1 MERTE
6 EQKARHRKYLDKAL
20 AEAGLDHLPTS
31 EELTALPVKAA
42 EKIAVY
48 AKDHPYLSDAVYER
62 KQMVIEMRSRVAQ
75 PHLTIEARKQIM
87 DEMVASTADGLP
99 KLIAQA
105 AAAEVMAEQGKRGR
119 KPKGYEARS
128 NKDRARDSR
137 QRREWQLRHALQL
150 LYRHANAEAQA
161 CMHRLYPL
169 AAKFAG
175 IKADDGAE
183 IPQPAK

>member
-20 AEAGLDHLPTS
+20 AEAGLDHLPTP
-31 EELTALPVKAA
+31 EELTALPVAAA

-48 AKDHPYLSDAVYER
+48 AKDHPHLADAVYER
-62 KQMVIEMRSRVAQ
+62 KRMVIEMRSRVTQ
-75 PHLTIEARKQIM
+75 PHLAIEARKLIM
-87 DEMVASTADGLP
+87 GEIVASAAAGLP

-137 QRREWQLRHALQL
+137 REREWQLRHALQH
-150 LYRHANAEAQA
+150 LYEHADAETQA
-161 CMHRLYPL
+161 RMHRLFPL

-183 IPQPAK
+183 NPQPAK